1 MLEEEKLIEEKLN
14 EESQT
19 IGDTSSTTQSEPSCS
34 HPAELKDD
42 TEPLKQSMEQDQSQ
56 PESGN
61 ETLLQTVD
69 HVGGDEEPLETAT
82 VAPQKPTDV
91 DTEIEALPIFPP
103 SESSTI
109 PILHTVQAGQPDHD
123 EILTRTAHFLA
134 RTTLHTGEQE
144 THGIDD
150 YPALKG
156 EGAGNLDY
164 LEDLCLSDESSSTLS
179 E

>member
-19 IGDTSSTTQSEPSCS
+19 IGDTSSTTQSETSCS

-42 TEPLKQSMEQDQSQ
+42 TEPLKQSMEQDQYQ

-82 VAPQKPTDV
+82 VAPQNPTDV

-134 RTTLHTGEQE
+134 RTTLHTGEHE
-144 THGIDD
+144 THDIDD
-150 YPALKG
+150 
-156 EGAGNLDY
+156 
-164 LEDLCLSDESSSTLS
+164 
-179 E
+179 